1 MLLYIFFLLNSQSI
15 GLGLINIINISKSN
29 DSNLG
34 WKNAMRTSLI
44 HSIFQNKQIDTSTDL
59 LCLSAMNEDQN
70 KKQNQKTTL
79 IGIFNML

>member
-1 MLLYIFFLLNSQSI
+1 MCFYNFFYWTPKVLDWDSV
-15 GLGLINIINISKSN
+15 SKSN

-44 HSIFQNKQIDTSTDL
+44 CSIFQNKQIDTSTDL

-70 KKQNQKTTL
+70 KQNKTKKL
-79 IGIFNML
+79 PL

>member
-1 MLLYIFFLLNSQSI
+1 MCFYKFFYWIPKVLDWDSV
-15 GLGLINIINISKSN
+15 SKSN

-44 HSIFQNKQIDTSTDL
+44 RSIFPKQANRYIHR
-59 LCLSAMNEDQN
+59 SAVSQCYERRPEET
-70 KKQNQKTTL
+70 KQNQKTTL